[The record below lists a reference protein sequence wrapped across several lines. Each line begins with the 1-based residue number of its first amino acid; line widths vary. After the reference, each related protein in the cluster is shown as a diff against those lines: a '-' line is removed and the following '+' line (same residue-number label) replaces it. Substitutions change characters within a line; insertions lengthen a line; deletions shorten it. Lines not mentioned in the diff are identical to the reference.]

1 MWELD
6 HKEGWALK
14 NWCSW
19 IMVLDKTLESPLDAR
34 KSNQSILKGINPE
47 SSLEGLMLKLQYFG
61 YLMGRAKSLEK
72 TLTLGKIEG
81 RRRRGWQRMRW
92 LDSNTDRMDMNLS
105 NPWVII
111 KDRGAWWAAV
121 HGSQRVR
128 HNLVTKQQQQ
138 PACIKMLH
146 GQPPFPCEELLADS
160 LCKKPKVCIIHSALL
175 RFAVGHGLRLGH
187 VTGPAKIGSPHSPS
201 FLRAKRMDRHHTLGG
216 KVSLEKRKEMNSY
229 S

>member
-19 IMVLDKTLESPLDAR
+19 IVVLEKTLESPLDAR
-34 KSNQSILKGINPE
+34 RSNQSILKGINPE

-72 TLTLGKIEG
+72 TLTVGKIEG

-175 RFAVGHGLRLGH
+175 RFAVGRGLGLGR
-187 VTGPAKIGSPHSPS
+187 VTGPAEIGSPHSPS
-201 FLRAKRMDRHHTLGG
+201 FLRAKRMDRHHILGG
-216 KVSLEKRKEMNSY
+216 KVSLEKWKEMNSY